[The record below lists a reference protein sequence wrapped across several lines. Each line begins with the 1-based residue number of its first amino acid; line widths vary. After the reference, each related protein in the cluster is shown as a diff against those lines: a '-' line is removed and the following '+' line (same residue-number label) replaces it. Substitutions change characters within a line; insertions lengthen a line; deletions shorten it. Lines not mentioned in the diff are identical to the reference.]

1 MNKIEQI
8 EQLVKKWRADS
19 KRAYE
24 DGDLEYEK
32 LSMNRAI
39 ALESALAILV
49 KPSNTRMHMDSNK
62 VHVTYRCRKCYRY
75 YGDYTLAE
83 RCCQ

>member
-24 DGDLEYEK
+24 DGDFEYEK
-32 LSMNRAI
+32 LSMDRAI

-49 KPSNTRMHMDSNK
+49 KPSNTRIYTDNNK
-62 VHVTYRCRKCYRY
+62 VHITYRCKECLRY